1 MVLTRSMAKQSA
13 IKGDNGSNSSLA
25 DTTKAS
31 VNTASCRDAE
41 RAVANNRDLTHI
53 KVWKGH
59 DALKPQIS
67 KGRSS
72 SDARPSAAVPKTT
85 GARRGRKASPP
96 QRPRPTKKV
105 ADKTGG
111 LKPASAT
118 DSNIEDITDH
128 PSDIPPSKQ
137 RAKRPREDESN
148 KENEA
153 TSEQELSPSN
163 ARRIRQRTTKT
174 PIDEKSEKAVSRP
187 SNTGSSCIADNT
199 ASSENEAIA
208 IWALLQFSPAQKRM
222 NTLGSSSPISL
233 VKDRSALTGQRTSP
247 SKKQETIWIFKG
259 MKFQGM
265 KPPEIKLLMTL
276 LELSKTAFYK

>member
-13 IKGDNGSNSSLA
+13 IKGDSGSNSSTA

-31 VNTASCRDAE
+31 VNTAFCRDAE
-41 RAVANNRDLTHI
+41 RAVVIDRDLTHI
-53 KVWKGH
+53 KVSKGH
-59 DALKPQIS
+59 DAPKPQIP

-85 GARRGRKASPP
+85 GARRGRKASPS
-96 QRPRPTKKV
+96 QKPRPTKKV

-118 DSNIEDITDH
+118 DSNIKDITDH
-128 PSDIPPSKQ
+128 PSDIPSFKQ
-137 RAKRPREDESN
+137 RAKRPREDEGN

-163 ARRIRQRTTKT
+163 ARRIRQRITKA
-174 PIDEKSEKAVSRP
+174 PIDEKSEKAASGS

-208 IWALLQFSPAQKRM
+208 VSALLKLSPIEKRID
-222 NTLGSSSPISL
+222 TLGSSAPIPL
-233 VKDRSALTGQRTSP
+233 VKDRSASTSQRTSTP
-247 SKKQETIWIFKG
+247 NKQETIWIFKG
-259 MKFQGM
+259 MMFKGV
-265 KPPEIKLLMTL
+265 KPLEVKLFVAL
-276 LELSKTAFYK
+276 LEFSKTAFYE